1 MRRSLTVLAAALA
14 VTVITAGVAQAL
26 PGESPANTRGVNG
39 RVWSV
44 VVVGNVVWVGG
55 TFSGITNGDN
65 TTVVKNSPR
74 LAAFTLGGAPAEGLS
89 HRSPPCSL
97 RLPSGS
103 PKSSAGSAGGSKRQ
117 APNESSRRSR

>member
-55 TFSGITNGDN
+55 TFSGITNGDT

-74 LAAFTLGGAPAEGLS
+74 LAAFTLGGAPAAVSVPTLTGTEV
-89 HRSPPCSL
+89 RDL
-97 RLPSGS
+97 RPMG
-103 PKSSAGSAGGSKRQ
+103 
-117 APNESSRRSR
+117 